1 MIDIHAHILPGL
13 DDGARDYE
21 TAIIMGKTAAD
32 NGVTDIIATPHANQR
47 GRYENYASEDLNNRL
62 TVLSAALRHAEI
74 PVTLHLGMEVFGTP
88 DVPELLQK
96 GKVCTLAGSRY
107 LLVEFAFR
115 ESPLFMEDLLHR
127 LRAEGVLPVVA
138 HPERYRALQ
147 DMPEIMENWAAEGFA
162 LQINKGSLT
171 GSFGHSARRTAYRM
185 LEHDLASLIASDAHG
200 ADRPGGL
207 HEDLGVGAEVGHGV
221 VEDKGGEALACKG
234 ERHGLGLAGGL
245 VRECAARKHD
255 DGRAGDAVLARV
267 GVQGVRLHVHA
278 PVVREVDGLAQ
289 HGFPFRSGSCGENH
303 KNKARGS
310 SLK

>member
-47 GRYENYASEDLNNRL
+47 GRYENYASEALNNRL

-96 GKVCTLAGSRY
+96 GKVFTLAGSRY

-127 LRAEGVLPVVA
+127 LLAEGVLPVVA

-200 ADRPGGL
+200 ADRRTT
-207 HEDLGVGAEVGHGV
+207 DLSSVEEFITMEFSHQRAERLLV
-221 VEDKGGEALACKG
+221 DNPRRILADQP
-234 ERHGLGLAGGL
+234 LA
-245 VRECAARKHD
+245 
-255 DGRAGDAVLARV
+255 AGDPMAMD
-267 GVQGVRLHVHA
+267 H
-278 PVVREVDGLAQ
+278 
-289 HGFPFRSGSCGENH
+289 
-303 KNKARGS
+303 
-310 SLK
+310 